1 MTNQQSQ
8 DELERLRGQLE
19 EAPTLGDV
27 KKAPK
32 EIKVRRSPWVFR
44 SLILVLAILFVGEMY
59 FIKQYQK
66 EAQRIIVSNPP
77 AVKSYPAPEIS
88 APLAPPP
95 IEAVSSN
102 EFLSEP
108 TTVPLPPELEG
119 IEPPTVDE

>member
-1 MTNQQSQ
+1 MIEENPE
-8 DELERLRGQLE
+8 DELQNLRDNLE
-19 EAPTLGDV
+19 DAPTLGEV

-44 SLILVLAILFVGEMY
+44 SLILVLAILFAGEMY

-88 APLAPPP
+88 APLPPPP
-95 IEAVSSN
+95 IEAVSAN
-102 EFLSEP
+102 DFVPEP
-108 TTVPLPPELEG
+108 TPIPLPPELEG
-119 IEPPTVDE
+119 IDIPPADE